1 MAWQFRCKTESKV
14 WPWND
19 CLLFFSW
26 LFKQLR
32 CETRNQ
38 RNRETSAVRGCLD
51 LQDMVIGG
59 GWAGACQNSKF
70 FAWQKLMIW
79 LSDWSISNDQ
89 VASGNQ
95 PGCLVR
101 GYCSFC
107 LEILQLEVLKDQK
120 ETWNVCNVWKTNSVW
135 LLHFTTNL
143 CLPLRTTLLYIFS
156 QWTTLVLKYIVL
168 QQQVFLKTISV
179 GPPFLPSR
187 YHGQVGFTGF
197 HQQTNEQISICT
209 VYLISTRTTIF
220 AWNVLTFVI
229 MTIRKLQIYLA
240 YAFLQN
246 RVQHK
251 TFHTNNHMFFITLCT
266 SLQMFCFGTP
276 FEFAQHFEATRPA
289 KCATQYEQQ
298 SQRAIHENCKP
309 MATRRIF
316 FESNLLKHVH
326 HRRSKTWHVVVVVS
340 RSAHNGMHMQ

>member
-1 MAWQFRCKTESKV
+1 MFEKQILSGYYTSQQICVCRWGPPSYTFFLSER
-14 WPWND
+14 
-19 CLLFFSW
+19 LLSW
-26 LFKQLR
+26 S
-32 CETRNQ
+32 
-38 RNRETSAVRGCLD
+38 TSFY
-51 LQDMVIGG
+51 
-59 GWAGACQNSKF
+59 NSK
-70 FAWQKLMIW
+70 
-79 LSDWSISNDQ
+79 
-89 VASGNQ
+89 
-95 PGCLVR
+95 
-101 GYCSFC
+101 CSSK
-107 LEILQLEVLKDQK
+107 Q
-120 ETWNVCNVWKTNSVW
+120 
-135 LLHFTTNL
+135 
-143 CLPLRTTLLYIFS
+143 
-156 QWTTLVLKYIVL
+156 
-168 QQQVFLKTISV
+168 FLW
-179 GPPFLPSR
+179 PPFLPSR